1 VPGTPGNPDCR
12 SGANGAGYVVQTSE
26 EVLHARTVVVATG
39 NQNVPRVPPLAR
51 DLPDWITQ
59 QHTAD
64 YSGPGSLPPGGVL
77 VVGSAQSGCQIAED
91 LLSAGR
97 RVVLATSPVGRLPW
111 RHRGRDSLEW
121 LVGAGFFDQRPED
134 LPDPAMINAAQ
145 PILAAG
151 GRSLS
156 LPSLA
161 RSGAT
166 LVGRPLTMNGERL
179 LFDDNVKTNIAVGD
193 AFAARVRTMIDELIR
208 QRGLDAPPPDPDD
221 TDLPVDLSPPTAL
234 NVRDEDI
241 NSVVWCTGF
250 TGDFSWLTPELV
262 GVGGNLNETA

>member
-1 VPGTPGNPDCR
+1 
-12 SGANGAGYVVQTSE
+12 
-26 EVLHARTVVVATG
+26 
-39 NQNVPRVPPLAR
+39 
-51 DLPDWITQ
+51 
-59 QHTAD
+59 
-64 YSGPGSLPPGGVL
+64 
-77 VVGSAQSGCQIAED
+77 
-91 LLSAGR
+91 
-97 RVVLATSPVGRLPW
+97 
-111 RHRGRDSLEW
+111 
-121 LVGAGFFDQRPED
+121 
-134 LPDPAMINAAQ
+134 MINAAQ

-262 GVGGNLNETA
+262 GVGGQPQRDGVAGPLSGLWYVGLRWLTRRRSAILFGFPDDAATIADAVKAQLDGVGAS